1 MTTAAQMNAA
11 RKAIKNA
18 VKSGSDRS
26 AAHKIAIE
34 TLSACGMKD
43 CIVSEMATKALLDVV
58 CGI

>member
-1 MTTAAQMNAA
+1 MNAA

-18 VKSGSDRS
+18 VKNGSDRS